1 MNERDEK
8 HVKRILTAIVLLA
21 ALAASA
27 YAGWTINEKT
37 GTLTREGEARVTAAQ
52 KELDEQKAAYAA
64 IDPSTDEGMALRIEA
79 ENAAVAEARGQTE
92 TLREE
97 NDSLR
102 SENEE
107 LTGKIAALE
116 ADEENAYYLKVYE
129 SLHKGMEMV
138 EGYLNGN

>member
-37 GTLTREGEARVTAAQ
+37 KTLTREGEARIAAAQ
-52 KELDEQKAAYAA
+52 KELEEQKAAYAA

-79 ENAAVAEARGQTE
+79 ENEAIAEARGQAE
-92 TLREE
+92 TLRGE
-97 NDSLR
+97 NEALR

-116 ADEENAYYLKVYE
+116 TDEE
-129 SLHKGMEMV
+129 
-138 EGYLNGN
+138 GNI